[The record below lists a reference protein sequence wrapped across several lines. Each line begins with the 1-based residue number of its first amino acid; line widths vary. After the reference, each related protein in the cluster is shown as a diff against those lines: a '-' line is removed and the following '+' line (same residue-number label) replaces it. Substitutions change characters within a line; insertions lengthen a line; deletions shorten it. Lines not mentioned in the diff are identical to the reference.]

1 MVFKAYMACFIE
13 DTYVIVG
20 MEHNIKVIKDDPV
33 DPQTY
38 VM

>member
-20 MEHNIKVIKDDPV
+20 MEHTITEAEWK
-33 DPQTY
+33 
-38 VM
+38 